1 MNGTPIPRDVELGA
15 ALDALDVPE
24 HATGFDRRLR
34 RLLAEERLSRGGE
47 RGASRRSGWPR
58 PRVLALAA
66 AALAVVA
73 ISVPLRDRIGGVAGT
88 DVATAGEVKQTVR
101 ASLASMRSLSGVFV
115 SRCTE
120 AGCPGTEGEVRWRFT
135 LSSGGDFRMVGPTEG
150 EVVAYDAATGI
161 VRTAGRSASLG
172 GGPLFYAER
181 RGVAPGP
188 PDLGPPTWLL
198 PNRFGAFVA
207 ALLAADDP
215 RVHEVVLDGRPAWRL
230 DVDAV
235 PNAIVPDFTGDR
247 FRITVDRETGMPVR
261 VAELRGETLLREDRL
276 DALRVNSELS
286 PDAFRLVFPPGA
298 EVNRTDDGFRRVGLN
313 AVADG
318 VGYAPLVPG
327 WIPDGYELAEVAF
340 ATRSAPTGAEAG
352 NPESR
357 GVVTLS
363 YRRGLD
369 QLVVSTRLAGDGT
382 WSDPLATGEG
392 YVDEPETVV
401 VQKGALR
408 GSQAELVIV
417 PRGIP
422 HVWTLGDGLVTT
434 VAGPLGRADLLRVL
448 DSLERRR

>member
-15 ALDALDVPE
+15 ALDALHVPE

-34 RLLAEERLSRGGE
+34 RLLAEERLSRGGQ
-47 RGASRRSGWPR
+47 RRASRRSRWAR
-58 PRVLALAA
+58 PRVLVLAA
-66 AALAVVA
+66 AALTLVA
-73 ISVPLRDRIGGVAGT
+73 IALPLRDRVGGVAGT
-88 DVATAGEVKQTVR
+88 DVASAAEVKQTVR
-101 ASLASMRSLSGVFV
+101 ASLASMRSLSGVLV
-115 SRCTE
+115 SRCTA
-120 AGCPGTEGEVRWRFT
+120 AGCPEKGGDVRWRFT
-135 LSSGGDFRMVGPTEG
+135 LSSRGDFRLVGPTEG
-150 EVVAYDAATGI
+150 EVVAYDAATGV

-181 RGVAPGP
+181 RGVAPGL

-276 DALRVNSELS
+276 EALRVNDELA
-286 PDAFRLVFPPGA
+286 PDAFRLAFPSGA
-298 EVNRTDDGFRRVGLN
+298 EVNRTDEGFRRIGLN
-313 AVADG
+313 AVAG
-318 VGYAPLVPG
+318 AVGHAPLVPSWVPG
-327 WIPDGYELAEVAF
+327 GYELAEVAV
-340 ATRSAPTGAEAG
+340 ARRSAPTGAEAG

-369 QLVVSTRLAGDGT
+369 QLVVSTRLAGDGS

-392 YVDEPETVV
+392 YVDKRETVV
-401 VQKGALR
+401 VNEGALG

-422 HVWTLGDGLVTT
+422 HAWSLGDGLVTT

-448 DSLERRR
+448 ESLERR